1 MYGMT
6 HARAACICVTH
17 MCDTTQHLDGCP
29 GCRIRLMSH
38 TQTNNL
44 YNMTHLHV
52 RHDSS
57 TWRIHMCDT
66 HVWHCSTPWWLS
78 WMLDTTHVKDTHTW
92 LLNTHTHDIYRITHV
107 WHLDGCPE
115 RPLHAPWQKFSK
127 VSSLLNL
134 LYTTTGELTFEN
146 VYIACCFAVT
156 NGLPIRDVAVLT
168 WLTSSYMSFWHSWM
182 SHVTRLMSTLQR
194 TADPWRCCFDMTH
207 VVRACHSY
215 KTLLFWHHSSVW
227 YGVATTSRLLRIL
240 GLFCRTSSLL

>member
-156 NGLPIRDVAVLT
+156 NGLPIRDVTVLT
-168 WLTSSYMSFWHSWM
+168 WLTSFI
-182 SHVTRLMSTLQR
+182 HVILAFMDESCYTSDVKTSTDCR
-194 TADPWRCCFDMTH
+194 S
-207 VVRACHSY
+207 V
-215 KTLLFWHHSSVW
+215 TLLFWHD
-227 YGVATTSRLLRIL
+227 SRRSCMSFL
-240 GLFCRTSSLL
+240 